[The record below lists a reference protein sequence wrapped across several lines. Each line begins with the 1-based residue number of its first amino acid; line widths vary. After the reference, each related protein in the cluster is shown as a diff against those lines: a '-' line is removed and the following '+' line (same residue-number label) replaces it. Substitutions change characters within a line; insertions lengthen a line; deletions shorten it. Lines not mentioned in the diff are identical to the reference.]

1 MILKP
6 QKRGQIMPLPVVMIS
21 TMNKIG
27 IANIA
32 PWSNIMPILRPLDE
46 IILASWIKR
55 DTLSNIRETGEFV
68 VNIPPAGMMEEVMIT
83 ARNYPP
89 EVDEFLKAG
98 LKPRPS
104 VKLRT
109 PGIVG
114 CLAWAECLLTE
125 EILRE
130 KYSLIIGKVVHLEG
144 DDNYFNPA
152 GEMDFERAQPLSIM
166 IGEQG
171 MQFTR
176 PVASARK
183 AAHGEMFLK
192 KEE

>member
-21 TMNKIG
+21 TMNKAG
-27 IANIA
+27 ITNIA

-55 DTLSNIRETGEFV
+55 DTLLNIRETGEFV

-183 AAHGEMFLK
+183 AAHGEMFGVNRP
-192 KEE
+192 